1 MTVRVTVADPTA
13 HRCEVLAVGVFAAP
27 GRLEGVAAKVD
38 QALGGLLAKALHDE
52 HFAGELG
59 KVFILHTHNRLPAGR
74 IAVVGLGDRTGLTLE
89 RLRLASAA
97 VARTTQD
104 RRLSRVTFP
113 PLQHRDWE
121 PAAIAG
127 ARTEGALLGTYTFTK
142 YRKEKGH
149 TVDIELL
156 ATNRAEAAAVEAGR
170 RRGQVVA
177 DAVNY
182 ARDLVNEPPNVLTP
196 DALAAEARRIARGT
210 KLKVQVW
217 GPQDLKKRGME
228 VILAVGAA
236 SAHTPRVIVL
246 DYVPSRPKRTV
257 ALAGKGVT
265 FDTGGVDIKPAEG
278 MSTMKTDMAGA
289 AAVLATMRALPL
301 LAPPV
306 RVTAAIGAV
315 ENAVGSRS
323 MRPGDI
329 ITASNGTTIEI
340 TNTDAEGRLVLA
352 DIVAHLA
359 AGKPDEVIDLAT
371 LTGSASIALGPY
383 AAAIMGN
390 DQGLVDRL
398 VATAPRA
405 GERLVPLP
413 LYEEYR
419 QAMRSDVA
427 DIKNSSTRYGGAQK
441 GAIFIREFAAGV
453 PWAHLDIAPVAYF
466 EREEGTSALQPRGA
480 SGFGVRTLLE
490 YLTDRDR

>member
-1 MTVRVTVADPTA
+1 VTVADSTA
-13 HRCEVLAVGVFAAP
+13 HRCELLAVGVFAAP

-38 QALGGLLAKALHDE
+38 QALGGLLARALHDE
-52 HFAGELG
+52 HFTGDVG
-59 KVFILHTHNRLPAGR
+59 KVFVLHTHSRLPASR
-74 IAVVGLGDRTGLTLE
+74 IGVVGLGDRGTFTPD
-89 RLRLASAA
+89 RLRHAAAA
-97 VARTTQD
+97 VARTAQD
-104 RRLSRVTFP
+104 RHLSRVTFP
-113 PLQHRDWE
+113 PFQHRDWE
-121 PAAIAG
+121 PTAIAA
-127 ARTEGALLGTYTFTK
+127 ARTEGALLGTYSFAK
-142 YRKEKGH
+142 YRKDKGH
-149 TVDIELL
+149 PVDIELL

-170 RRGQVVA
+170 RRGQVIA

-196 DALAAEARRIARGT
+196 DAFAAEARRIARGT
-210 KLKVQVW
+210 KLKLQVW
-217 GPQDLKKRGME
+217 GPQELKKHGME
-228 VILAVGAA
+228 VLLAVGAA
-236 SAHTPRVIVL
+236 SAHTPRVILL
-246 DYVPSRPKRTV
+246 DYAPSRPKRTV

-278 MSTMKTDMAGA
+278 MATMKTDMAGA
-289 AAVLATMRALPL
+289 AAVLATMRALQF

-306 RVTAAIGAV
+306 RVMAAIGAV

-329 ITASNGTTIEI
+329 VTASNGTTIEI

-352 DIVAHLA
+352 DMVAHLA
-359 AGKPDEVIDLAT
+359 AAKPDEMIDLAT
-371 LTGSASIALGPY
+371 LTGSAAVALGPY
-383 AAAIMGN
+383 AAAIMGT
-390 DQGLVDRL
+390 DQDLVDRL
-398 VATAPRA
+398 VAAAPRA

-427 DIKNSSTRYGGAQK
+427 DIKNSSTRWGGAQK
-441 GAIFIREFAAGV
+441 GAIFIREFTGGV

-466 EREEGTSALQPRGA
+466 EREEGTSPVQPRGA

-490 YLTDRDR
+490 YLTARE